1 MRFSAA
7 AIVDVGAS
15 VGIGSQR
22 LPANGNAR
30 RAIGGRALGGD
41 QSPRRAAVTVP
52 KDFATAGA
60 LARKRRALGPSHG
73 QSTLV
78 AGGAMPSFGIYR
90 NDVENHNQPL
100 NFGSFAGLL
109 LANGRPFTFK
119 VCKFSRDARTCNT
132 TLTRLICVRA
142 RRA

>member
-52 KDFATAGA
+52 KDFATQA
-60 LARKRRALGPSHG
+60 ARRGSGGHFRRTASP
-73 QSTLV
+73 LV

-119 VCKFSRDARTCNT
+119 VCKFSRDARTRNT
-132 TLTRLICVRA
+132 TLT
-142 RRA
+142 

>member
-1 MRFSAA
+1 MAT
-7 AIVDVGAS
+7 
-15 VGIGSQR
+15 
-22 LPANGNAR
+22 N
-30 RAIGGRALGGD
+30 
-41 QSPRRAAVTVP
+41 PRRAAVTVP
-52 KDFATAGA
+52 KDFANGGA
-60 LARKRRALGPSHG
+60 LRRGSGGHLVRRAASP
-73 QSTLV
+73 LV

-119 VCKFSRDARTCNT
+119 VCKFSRDARTRKT
-132 TLTRLICVRA
+132 MLTRLICVRA

>member
-41 QSPRRAAVTVP
+41 QSKARGRNRSGRTLRRGSGGH
-52 KDFATAGA
+52 FRRTA
-60 LARKRRALGPSHG
+60 RP
-73 QSTLV
+73 LV

-119 VCKFSRDARTCNT
+119 VCKFSRDARTRNT
-132 TLTRLICVRA
+132 TLT
-142 RRA
+142 

>member
-52 KDFATAGA
+52 KDFCDGGARRRGSGGHLVRRTAS
-60 LARKRRALGPSHG
+60 P
-73 QSTLV
+73 LV

-100 NFGSFAGLL
+100 IFGSFAGLL

-119 VCKFSRDARTCNT
+119 VCKFSRDARTRNT
-132 TLTRLICVRA
+132 TLT
-142 RRA
+142 